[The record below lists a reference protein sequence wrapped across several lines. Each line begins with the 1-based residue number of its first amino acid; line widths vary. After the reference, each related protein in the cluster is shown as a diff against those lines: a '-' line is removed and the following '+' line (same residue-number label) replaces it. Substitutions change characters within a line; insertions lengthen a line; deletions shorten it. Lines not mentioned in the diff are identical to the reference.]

1 MWGASEAEQ
10 QKAAKKAARKEKA
23 KKLMMMSPEIR
34 EAHELLDEKQ
44 EELHA
49 LKNPDK
55 KAIDVA
61 ERAVAAKK
69 AQLDAAKANKDK
81 DATKDAQ
88 EALKEAEADLKEKAT
103 IDPKKVKAA
112 TAAVT
117 AAEKQLAKL
126 ETIKQLDEARKLSL
140 AFLKY
145 QQTPWTLAPLA
156 KVKKGETPP
165 DESTR
170 MTELEVIAKKRV
182 EAAQEALH
190 LANNPPPDK
199 VNEAKRVVEEKE
211 AEVEAAKNPPQDAV
225 TEAEAAVTEA
235 KAAEQAAKDA
245 EAEAKGS
252 PDAKGKEGKQAIKDK
267 GAAVKEASKAVKDA
281 EAAVKKAQKDC
292 APDKAAIKK
301 AEAAVKDAEKEVK
314 KEETAVANPD
324 KKVIK
329 AAEAELKEAESDVE
343 YAMKMK
349 PMGVAVAKAQE
360 ALDEAKSRREA
371 AGKDKKKKKEA
382 DAEIKECEK
391 ALQAAKKAAAPDP
404 KRVAAAKKAAKK
416 AEKAWVAGGGK
427 KPKKEKK
434 LDPMTERL
442 KREQENLKARLAVV
456 ESEIKRSMNRM
467 ALANAIREPV
477 EFKVIGVE
485 ELDEIFIDADFI
497 ANTAIELTNTLITV
511 QEKVKEAI
519 ATALGAYFLK
529 TKVAKG
535 RTSFYVVCFEED
547 GSMNVVAQALGAGTL
562 HVSSRKK
569 FNDSTKIIVPSML
582 EHVVTAQQ
590 VLNEKMSDA
599 RRVGMPMELRTHL
612 GRVFLHKKKEA
623 KDGEEEEEE
632 AYEPE
637 EDPEFE
643 QLKGVEEDEEEEEE
657 TKVVNVYKL
666 PKKERKEVYA
676 TRRTLKKELQSAC
689 LEYNRA
695 VFMLRGMLCNA
706 SIIGGVG
713 GAVSALKDRM
723 KEAVGV
729 PINFSE
735 CMELDVSGLM
745 EGEIDISF
753 TMPEELGA
761 ALAGPALMR
770 AINIFQGE
778 FIDSIKQCG
787 TDCAEAIGKCGE
799 IVSKVSGVVS
809 EMGMEKIKEYAAGM
823 SPLEMVMLPVRM
835 KDNVKTLAK
844 VPFILKDLLKALKSM
859 LIEILGVIRGKTIQA
874 PTLAYLPGE
883 TCAPIRTGMQA
894 EEEEEEEELSD
905 DEEGGGDP
913 TAPGA

>member
-44 EELHA
+44 
-49 LKNPDK
+49 

-190 LANNPPPDK
+190 LANNPPPNK

-267 GAAVKEASKAVKDA
+267 GAAVKEASKAVKD
-281 EAAVKKAQKDC
+281 
-292 APDKAAIKK
+292 